1 MYVRMYVCM
10 YVWRGE
16 ERERREQRG
25 FVLQSVSI
33 IEEIGLLN
41 TITAM
46 RQYRR
51 GSSSCLEGCGTRSKG
66 FLFFVLFFCFLV
78 AVGYGEWG
86 SGLTVRSGGFCVFKS
101 QEYKA
106 VAEGS

>member
-1 MYVRMYVCM
+1 M

-16 ERERREQRG
+16 ERKRREQRG

-46 RQYRR
+46 KQYRR
-51 GSSSCLEGCGTRSKG
+51 GSSSCLEGCGTRSRA
-66 FLFFVLFFCFLV
+66 FLYFVLFCFFFLV

-86 SGLTVRSGGFCVFKS
+86 SGLTVRSGGFCVFVS
-101 QEYKA
+101 QEYRA

>member
-1 MYVRMYVCM
+1 MCVCM

-46 RQYRR
+46 KQYRR
-51 GSSSCLEGCGTRSKG
+51 GSSSCLEGCGTRSRA
-66 FLFFVLFFCFLV
+66 FLYFFFFFLV

-86 SGLTVRSGGFCVFKS
+86 SGLTVRSGGFCVFVS
-101 QEYKA
+101 QEYRA

>member
-1 MYVRMYVCM
+1 MCVCM

-33 IEEIGLLN
+33 IEEVGLLN
-41 TITAM
+41 KITAM
-46 RQYRR
+46 KQYRR
-51 GSSSCLEGCGTRSKG
+51 GSSSCLEGWGTRSRA
-66 FLFFVLFFCFLV
+66 FLYFVLFCFFLGGSRV
-78 AVGYGEWG
+78 RGVGEWG
-86 SGLTVRSGGFCVFKS
+86 SGLTVRSGGFCVFVS
-101 QEYKA
+101 QEYRA

>member
-1 MYVRMYVCM
+1 MCVCM

-46 RQYRR
+46 KQYRR
-51 GSSSCLEGCGTRSKG
+51 GSSSCLEGCGTRSRAFLYFV
-66 FLFFVLFFCFLV
+66 FLFFGGSRVRG
-78 AVGYGEWG
+78 VG
-86 SGLTVRSGGFCVFKS
+86 
-101 QEYKA
+101 
-106 VAEGS
+106 

>member
-1 MYVRMYVCM
+1 MYVRIYVC
-10 YVWRGE
+10 VERRGE

-46 RQYRR
+46 KQYRR
-51 GSSSCLEGCGTRSKG
+51 GSSSCLEGCGTRSRA
-66 FLFFVLFFCFLV
+66 FLYFFFSFFWL
-78 AVGYGEWG
+78 AVGYGEWTNCEEWRI
-86 SGLTVRSGGFCVFKS
+86 LCVC
-101 QEYKA
+101 
-106 VAEGS
+106 VT